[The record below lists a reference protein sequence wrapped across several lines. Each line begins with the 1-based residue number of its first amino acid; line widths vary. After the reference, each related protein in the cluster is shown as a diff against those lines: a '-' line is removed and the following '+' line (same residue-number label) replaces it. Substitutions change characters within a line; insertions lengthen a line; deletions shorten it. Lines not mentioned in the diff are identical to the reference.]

1 MSKETKN
8 NFIIHGGILAI
19 AGILV
24 RIIGMFY
31 RIPLMNIIGSEGN
44 GVYSVAYNIYNI
56 MLVLSS
62 YGLPMAVSKLVSAR
76 LTKREYKNAGQI
88 FKSSVIVSLCTGGA
102 AALIMFFGAGLI
114 ESMYKTVT
122 GLAIPLR
129 VLAPTILFV
138 AVMGVVRGFFQGQG
152 TMIPTAVSQLLEQI
166 INAVVSVLASY
177 LLMRSF
183 ASSPHAAAYGAA
195 GGTLGTAAGA
205 FIALVFLT
213 AIYVIYRPVFSRMMR
228 KDHVSKDIPSGE
240 VYRTIL
246 MTMAPIIIGQTLY
259 NVSAVIDDMM
269 YSNMQAVRDTAAVI
283 KTDLGNFASSY
294 TLLISIPQGVAS
306 SMSASMLPSVV
317 ASYTEKKYK
326 DVRSKINST
335 LKTNMFIAVPSFVGL
350 TILGEPVI
358 KLLFSRYNS
367 AQGAMMLKIGACAV
381 VFYTLSTVTSSA
393 LQGINKMSVPVKHSF
408 VALVVHI
415 ILVFSLLKWSRLGI
429 YAIVIGN
436 ASFPLLILIL
446 NLISLRKYIRFRM
459 DYAKIFAVPSVCSL
473 IMAVVTLTVYNII
486 FTLVQSNTIAVIV
499 ALIFAMLSYFGP
511 VLIFKKKGLY

>member
-1 MSKETKN
+1 M
-8 NFIIHGGILAI
+8 
-19 AGILV
+19 AGIIV

-62 YGLPMAVSKLVSAR
+62 YGLPMAVSKLISAR
-76 LTKREYKNAGQI
+76 FAKRQYRNAGQI
-88 FKSSVIVSLCTGGA
+88 YRSSLLISLCTGGA
-102 AALIMFFGAGLI
+102 AALILFFGAGVI
-114 ESMYKTVT
+114 ENIYKSVT

-152 TMIPTAVSQLLEQI
+152 TMIPTAVSQLIEQI
-166 INAVVSVLASY
+166 VNAVVSITAGY
-177 LLMRSF
+177 LLMKAF
-183 ASSPHAAAYGAA
+183 ADSEHVAAYGAA
-195 GGTLGTAAGA
+195 GGTMGTAAGA
-205 FIALVFLT
+205 FAGLVFLV
-213 AIYVIYRPVFSRMMR
+213 AIYIIYRPVFARMMR
-228 KDHVSKDIPSGE
+228 NDRTSENLASGE
-240 VYRTIL
+240 VYKTIIF
-246 MTMAPIIIGQTLY
+246 TMLPIIIGQTLY
-259 NVSAVIDDMM
+259 NVSAVIDDAM
-269 YSNMQAVRDTAAVI
+269 YSNMQAVRDTASTI

-294 TLLISIPQGVAS
+294 SLLISIPQGVAS
-306 SMSASMLPSVV
+306 AMSASMLPSVV
-317 ASYTEKKYK
+317 TSFTEKKYR

-350 TILGEPVI
+350 TVLGEPVI

-367 AQGAMMLKIGACAV
+367 AQGAMMLKIGAIAV

-393 LQGINKMSVPVKHSF
+393 LQGINRMNVPVKHSF
-408 VALVVHI
+408 IALVVHI

-446 NLISLRKYIRFRM
+446 NLMSLRKYVRFRM
-459 DYAKIFAVPSVCSL
+459 NYRGVFMVPVICSVF
-473 IMAVVTLTVYNII
+473 MGVVTWLVYAAMYALTK
-486 FTLVQSNTIAVIV
+486 SNTVSVIIALAA
-499 ALIFAMLSYFGP
+499 ALVSYFVP
-511 VLIFKKKGLY
+511 VMLFKKKGLY

>member
-44 GVYSVAYNIYNI
+44 GVYSVAFNIYNI

-62 YGLPMAVSKLVSAR
+62 YGLPMAVSKLISAR
-76 LTKREYKNAGQI
+76 FAKHQYRNAGQI
-88 FKSSVIVSLCTGGA
+88 FRSSVIISLCTGGA
-102 AALIMFFGAGLI
+102 AALILFFGAGLI
-114 ESMYKTVT
+114 ENVYKSVT

-152 TMIPTAVSQLLEQI
+152 TMIPTAVSQLIEQI
-166 INAVVSVLASY
+166 VNAVVSILAGY
-177 LLMRSF
+177 LLMKAF
-183 ASSPHAAAYGAA
+183 AASPHVSAYGAA

-205 FIALVFLT
+205 LVGLIFLT
-213 AIYVIYRPVFSRMMR
+213 VIYVIYRPVFGKMMK
-228 KDHVSKDIPSGE
+228 KDSASEAIPSGE
-240 VYRTIL
+240 IYKTIL
-246 MTMAPIIIGQTLY
+246 LTMAPIIIGQTLY

-269 YSNMQAVRDTAAVI
+269 YSNMQAVRDTAATI
-283 KTDLGNFASSY
+283 KTDLGNFSSSY
-294 TLLISIPQGVAS
+294 SLLISIPQGIAS
-306 SMSASMLPSVV
+306 AMSASMLPSVV
-317 ASYTEKKYK
+317 TSFTEKKYK
-326 DVRSKINST
+326 DVRTKINST

-350 TILGEPVI
+350 TVLGEPVI

-367 AQGAMMLKIGACAV
+367 AQGAMMLKIGAIAV

-393 LQGINKMSVPVKHSF
+393 LQGINRMSVPVKHSF
-408 VALVVHI
+408 VALVIHI

-436 ASFPLLILIL
+436 ATFPLLILIL
-446 NLISLRKYIRFRM
+446 NLISLKRYIGFM
-459 DYAKIFAVPSVCSL
+459 MEYVKVFAVPGVCSV
-473 IMAVVTLTVYNII
+473 IMGIVTWAVYTIVYTLAASNI
-486 FTLVQSNTIAVIV
+486 IAVIA
-499 ALIFAMLSYFGP
+499 ALIFAMASYFGP
-511 VLIFKKKGLY
+511 VFIFRKMGLY